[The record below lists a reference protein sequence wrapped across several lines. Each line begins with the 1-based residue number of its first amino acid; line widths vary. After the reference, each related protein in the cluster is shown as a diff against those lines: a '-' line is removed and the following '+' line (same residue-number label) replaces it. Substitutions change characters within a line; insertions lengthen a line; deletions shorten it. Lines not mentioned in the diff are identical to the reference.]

1 MGLIGNPPAQALS
14 TQGGRLPIVLPD
26 GLGPLNVG
34 FGRRLVRLADDLAG
48 GRRLLVGDHDPGV
61 GQVDPY
67 PVGMVAEDLYHQAV
81 GLEDRRHQVGLD
93 ALAPED
99 HGPALDCHHYQPSE
113 GSTVMGGGIP
123 PPAGFA
129 GDLPGER
136 GGSGEV
142 KNPAAAIMAALS
154 VHSSSGGMVSL
165 ARSPTTSAARRRR
178 SVFAATPPDTTT
190 SSYGWSLRGVSSF
203 SSSASTT
210 ERSKLTAK
218 SALYYAVA

>member
-14 TQGGRLPIVLPD
+14 TQGGRLPIVLPA

-34 FGRRLVRLADDLAG
+34 LGWRLLGLANDLAG
-48 GRRLLVGDHDPGV
+48 GLRLLVGNHDRRV
-61 GQVDPY
+61 GQVAPY
-67 PVGMVAEDLYHQAV
+67 PVGMVAEALYHQAV

-113 GSTVMGGGIP
+113 GSTVIGGGIP

-142 KNPAAAIMAALS
+142 KNPAAASMAALS
-154 VHSSSGGMVSL
+154 VRSTSGGLVSL
-165 ARSPTTSAARRRR
+165 ARSPTTSPAR
-178 SVFAATPPDTTT
+178 P
-190 SSYGWSLRGVSSF
+190 
-203 SSSASTT
+203 
-210 ERSKLTAK
+210 
-218 SALYYAVA
+218 

>member
-34 FGRRLVRLADDLAG
+34 FGRRLLGLADDLPRG
-48 GRRLLVGDHDPGV
+48 LRLLVGDHDPRV
-61 GQVDPY
+61 GQVHADT
-67 PVGMVAEDLYHQAV
+67 VGVVAEDLYPQAV
-81 GLEDRRHQVGLD
+81 GLEDGRHQVGLD

-113 GSTVMGGGIP
+113 GSTVIGGGIPPPAGFAGDLPGGRGGEGTP

-142 KNPAAAIMAALS
+142 KSPAAAIMAALS

-165 ARSPTTSAARRRR
+165 ARWPTTSAARLRR

-190 SSYGWSLRGVSSF
+190 SG
-203 SSSASTT
+203 
-210 ERSKLTAK
+210 
-218 SALYYAVA
+218 

>member
-26 GLGPLNVG
+26 GLGPRTVG
-34 FGRRLVRLADDLAG
+34 VGRRLGRLADDLAG

-67 PVGMVAEDLYHQAV
+67 PVGMVAEDLYHQAG

-113 GSTVMGGGIP
+113 GSTVIGGGIPPPAGFAGDLPGERGGGGIP

-142 KNPAAAIMAALS
+142 KSPAAAIMAALS

-165 ARSPTTSAARRRR
+165 ARWPTTSAARLRR
-178 SVFAATPPDTTT
+178 SVFAATPPDTTP
-190 SSYGWSLRGVSSF
+190 SR
-203 SSSASTT
+203 
-210 ERSKLTAK
+210 
-218 SALYYAVA
+218 

>member
-14 TQGGRLPIVLPD
+14 TPGGRLPIVLPD

-34 FGRRLVRLADDLAG
+34 FGWRLLGLANDLAG
-48 GRRLLVGDHDPGV
+48 GLRLLVGNHDPRV

-67 PVGMVAEDLYHQAV
+67 PVGVVAEDLDHQAV
-81 GLEDRRHQVGLD
+81 GLEDGRHQVGLD
-93 ALAPED
+93 ALAPEND
-99 HGPALDCHHYQPSE
+99 GPALYRHSYQPSD
-113 GSTVMGGGIP
+113 GSTVTGGGIHPPAGFAGDLPGERGGGGIP

-129 GDLPGER
+129 GDRPGER

-190 SSYGWSLRGVSSF
+190 SG
-203 SSSASTT
+203 
-210 ERSKLTAK
+210 
-218 SALYYAVA
+218 

>member
-34 FGRRLVRLADDLAG
+34 FGRRLVRLANDLAG
-48 GRRLLVGDHDPGV
+48 GLRLLVGNHDPRV

-113 GSTVMGGGIP
+113 GSTVIGGGIP
-123 PPAGFA
+123 PPAAFA
-129 GDLPGER
+129 ADLPGDR

-142 KNPAAAIMAALS
+142 ENPAAPIMPA
-154 VHSSSGGMVSL
+154 VPVPSSRARMV
-165 ARSPTTSAARRRR
+165 R
-178 SVFAATPPDTTT
+178 
-190 SSYGWSLRGVSSF
+190 
-203 SSSASTT
+203 
-210 ERSKLTAK
+210 
-218 SALYYAVA
+218 

>member
-34 FGRRLVRLADDLAG
+34 FGRRLLGLADDLPRG
-48 GRRLLVGDHDPGV
+48 LRLLVGDHDPRV
-61 GQVDPY
+61 GQVHAHT
-67 PVGMVAEDLYHQAV
+67 VGVVAEDLYPQAV

-99 HGPALDCHHYQPSE
+99 HGPALDCHSYQP
-113 GSTVMGGGIP
+113 GGGWFAIAGGTP

-136 GGSGEV
+136 GDSGEV

-190 SSYGWSLRGVSSF
+190 SGQG
-203 SSSASTT
+203 
-210 ERSKLTAK
+210 
-218 SALYYAVA
+218 